1 MLVMEA
7 DCFFICSIIDE
18 QIPKRVIG
26 GSKYDVIHT
35 GPKLVQLSG
44 DC

>member
-1 MLVMEA
+1 
-7 DCFFICSIIDE
+7 
-18 QIPKRVIG
+18 VIG

-44 DC
+44 DCWRAFYIM